1 MRGGFA
7 MTVRAP
13 VDVLAIVLGLLLL
26 LIVVVVGAILTL
38 AYRNS
43 RPGFRYFAAEMA
55 TSEAKRLAQ

>member
-1 MRGGFA
+1 

-43 RPGFRYFAAEMA
+43 RPGFRYFAAEMV
-55 TSEAKRLAQ
+55 TSEAKHLAQ

>member
-1 MRGGFA
+1 MGGGFA

-43 RPGFRYFAAEMA
+43 RPGFRYFDAEMA